1 MKKAEKPL
9 KPKKRKASANAA
21 VKAFQKAFSNKD
33 IFFQF
38 LDKFP
43 FMIEIFALDGT
54 SVYVNM
60 AGYQDVNV
68 ADPNEIVG
76 NYNVLKDP
84 VVMDVLG
91 MREGVERIFRG
102 EAGVVTEVR
111 VPFEDLSERY
121 TQIDKDF
128 SGVMFQKI
136 TGFSVR
142 DEEQDTV
149 YIVMIFETTHTYK
162 SRNEI
167 AKAEEYMRENWQIE
181 FDLDKIAEAV
191 NLSPYYFL
199 RLFKQQ
205 TGVTPYTY
213 YKEIKIGKLKEK
225 LLDPNLNVTQAF
237 AACGVDTHGRYLR
250 FFKEFTG
257 MTPSKYRREKFRTKI

>member
-1 MKKAEKPL
+1 MEQ
-9 KPKKRKASANAA
+9 KASANTA
-21 VKAFQKAFSNKD
+21 VEAFQKAFSNKD

-38 LDKFP
+38 LDLFP
-43 FMIEIFALDGT
+43 FMIEIFAIDGT
-54 SVYVNM
+54 SVYVNK
-60 AGYQDVNV
+60 AGYQDVNI
-68 ADPNEIVG
+68 ANPDEIVG
-76 NYNVLKDP
+76 HYNVLNDP

-102 EAGVVTEVR
+102 ETGVITEVR
-111 VPFEDLSERY
+111 IPFEDLSERY

-142 DEEQDTV
+142 DEEQDTI

-162 SRNEI
+162 SKNEI
-167 AKAEEYMRENWQIE
+167 VKAEEYMRKNWQIE

-237 AACGVDTHGRYLR
+237 TACGVDTHGRYLR

-257 MTPSKYRREKFRTKI
+257 MTPSKYRREKFRTKK